1 MLSAL
6 AERLCHPGIPAS
18 SSSTFAT
25 LLPGE
30 PFDLLLVGEP
40 FDLLL
45 VGSFDRSLL
54 GQGPVG
60 LGIVGRSGVILVARG
75 IGTSNRATAPR
86 GGNCFLPDA
95 DI

>member
-25 LLPGE
+25 LLP
-30 PFDLLLVGEP
+30 GEP